1 MAGIGAGAAPSA
13 ARPSR
18 SLAGIRTHYELLG
31 VRPDAS
37 AAEIRQAYRI
47 AARANHPDTNG
58 DRSAT
63 AMAAINEAWSVLGN
77 SARRRDYDLSLPSLS
92 AVSAAARVDPL
103 AGRPVAAPFVE
114 PRRNPL
120 ARYQDPPRFPWR
132 LMGVLA
138 LIGVGFVLLGV
149 ATASEPKPPAVDN
162 VLRPGDCVVINPN
175 GDAAEVL
182 CSGPHDGALV
192 VLVTGAERCPDGTA
206 AHRDRQGMGTACV
219 KLL

>member
-1 MAGIGAGAAPSA
+1 M
-13 ARPSR
+13 
-18 SLAGIRTHYELLG
+18 
-31 VRPDAS
+31 
-37 AAEIRQAYRI
+37 RQAYRS

-77 SARRRDYDLSLPSLS
+77 PARRREYDLSLPMSLPT
-92 AVSAAARVDPL
+92 SAAARANSRSDQP
-103 AGRPVAAPFVE
+103 GAAQFAE
-114 PRRNPL
+114 PRLNPL

-132 LMGVLA
+132 LMGVMA
-138 LIGVGFVLLGV
+138 IIGVAFVLIGV
-149 ATASEPKPPAVDN
+149 ATASEPQPPTVDN

-182 CSGPHDGALV
+182 CSGPHDGTLV
-192 VLVTGAERCPDGTA
+192 LLVTGAERCPDGTA

-219 KLL
+219 DLL